1 MRKLKAW
8 KLIFQSSPFP
18 GKPLESLH
26 VSGQMSSNPSLKTA
40 ELLQLIYCSL
50 LHFILIVSGGDQNNQ
65 SIGLELCTTDST
77 TAPEWPQTIGIEV
90 GGLKHCQELT
100 KHPRN

>member
-1 MRKLKAW
+1 M
-8 KLIFQSSPFP
+8 
-18 GKPLESLH
+18 
-26 VSGQMSSNPSLKTA
+26 KTV
-40 ELLQLIYCSL
+40 ELLQLIYRSL
-50 LHFILIVSGGDQNNQ
+50 LQFILIVSGVDQNSQ